1 MNTKFKRLLLKQIG
15 EQLAKFGTLKE
26 LRAPASGWIKTI
38 RSALGMS
45 MSQLANRLGVSQ
57 PRIHSIERAEVDGTI
72 TMNTL
77 RKVAEALDC
86 ELVYAF
92 IPREGLE
99 AMRQQQAR
107 SVAEK
112 LMDRVSHTMAL
123 EKQEVSKETTEF
135 QLQELINELLNEHP
149 KRLWEVSPR

>member
-1 MNTKFKRLLLKQIG
+1 MNTRFKRLLLKQIS
-15 EQLAKFGTLKE
+15 EQLAKFSSLKE
-26 LRAPASGWIKTI
+26 LGTPASGWIRTI

-45 MSQLANRLGVSQ
+45 MSQLANRLNLSQ
-57 PRIHSIERAEVDGTI
+57 PRIHAIERAEVDGTI

-149 KRLWEVSPR
+149 KKLWEVGPR

>member
-1 MNTKFKRLLLKQIG
+1 MNTKFKRLLLKQVS
-15 EQLAKFGTLKE
+15 EQLAKFSSLKE
-26 LRAPASGWIKTI
+26 LGTPASGWIKTI

-45 MSQLANRLGVSQ
+45 MSQLANRLNLSQ
-57 PRIHSIERAEVDGTI
+57 PRIHAIERAEVDGTI

-86 ELVYAF
+86 ELVYSF

-99 AMRQQQAR
+99 TMRERRAR
-107 SVAEK
+107 LVAVK

-135 QLQELINELLNEHP
+135 QLQELINELLNERP
-149 KRLWEVSPR
+149 KKLWEVSPG

>member
-1 MNTKFKRLLLKQIG
+1 
-15 EQLAKFGTLKE
+15 
-26 LRAPASGWIKTI
+26 
-38 RSALGMS
+38 MS
-45 MSQLANRLGVSQ
+45 MSQLAIRLDVSQ
-57 PRIHSIERAEVDGTI
+57 PRIHAIERAEVDGTI

-86 ELVYAF
+86 ELVYSF

-99 AMRQQQAR
+99 TMRERQAR
-107 SVAEK
+107 LVAVK

-135 QLQELINELLNEHP
+135 QLQELINELLNERP
-149 KRLWEVSPR
+149 KKLWEVSPG

>member
-1 MNTKFKRLLLKQIG
+1 MNTKFKRLLLKQVS
-15 EQLAKFGTLKE
+15 EQLAKFSILKE
-26 LRAPASGWIKTI
+26 LRTPASGWIRTL

-57 PRIHSIERAEVDGTI
+57 PRIHAIERAEVDGTI

-149 KRLWEVSPR
+149 KKLWEVSPR

>member
-1 MNTKFKRLLLKQIG
+1 MDTKFKRLLLKQVS
-15 EQLAKFGTLKE
+15 EQLAKFSSLKE

-45 MSQLANRLGVSQ
+45 MSQLANRLNLSQ
-57 PRIHSIERAEVDGTI
+57 PRIHAIERAEVDGTI

-92 IPREGLE
+92 IPRRGLD

-112 LMDRVSHTMAL
+112 LMDRVSHTMVL

-135 QLQELINELLNEHP
+135 QLQELINELLNEQIG
-149 KRLWEVSPR
+149 

>member
-1 MNTKFKRLLLKQIG
+1 MNTKFKRLLLKQVS
-15 EQLAKFGTLKE
+15 EQLAKFSSLKE

-45 MSQLANRLGVSQ
+45 MSQLANRLNLSQ
-57 PRIHSIERAEVDGTI
+57 PRIHAIERAEVDGTI

-92 IPREGLE
+92 IPRRGLD

-112 LMDRVSHTMAL
+112 LMDRVSHTMVL

-135 QLQELINELLNEHP
+135 QLQELINELLNEQP
-149 KRLWEVSPR
+149 KKLWEVGPR